1 MLFQFKIRRL
11 CQRMHPRVGPRTALD
26 LLPHADHRGNGILQN
41 LCHGQRIVLHL
52 KPVIPGSKVG
62 QREGKVSFCHTISP
76 HSQSEP
82 PITTKATAQIAVKTT
97 RATQGVAV
105 MALKKKAV
113 LQRAVPLAQAGIV
126 NESRYRTRTLPAAGA
141 LLREEDSEE
150 KQISLEL

>member
-1 MLFQFKIRRL
+1 
-11 CQRMHPRVGPRTALD
+11 
-26 LLPHADHRGNGILQN
+26 
-41 LCHGQRIVLHL
+41 
-52 KPVIPGSKVG
+52 
-62 QREGKVSFCHTISP
+62 
-76 HSQSEP
+76 
-82 PITTKATAQIAVKTT
+82 
-97 RATQGVAV
+97 